1 MNAIT
6 TKTSDALNQV
16 YGPSAAN
23 FALTVLSRQISFCF
37 ESKGFTTVIDKSD
50 TNGGPTGD
58 GDTPVFDETL
68 SLANPLM
75 DGLERKSRKFNMDAA
90 STAYAACL
98 ILAADALQRP
108 LEYGRKP
115 TPESLARYFSQPTD
129 WLMRK
134 IAYWQPRITKQEQ
147 DKGSVFGASKESIEQ
162 RVAAQVAAYKA
173 TAETIAR
180 TMAASIKV
188 ASRKLQNEDREELI
202 IQLMD
207 AVKDLGINADDEV
220 KNAGEA
226 LLRIRKEQFE
236 RGEKVSSPQP
246 GMLKLF
252 ADLGVAL
259 K

>member
-1 MNAIT
+1 MNAT
-6 TKTSDALNQV
+6 TKTSDALNLV

-23 FALTVLSRQISFCF
+23 FAMTVLARQVSFAF

-50 TNGGPTGD
+50 TNGEPKGD

-68 SLANPLM
+68 ALSNPLM
-75 DGLERKSRKFNMDAA
+75 DGLERKSKKFDLDSA

-98 ILAADALQRP
+98 ILAAEALNRP

-115 TPESLARYFSQPTD
+115 QAESLARYFSQPSD
-129 WLMRK
+129 WLQRK
-134 IAYWQPRITKQEQ
+134 VAYWTPRITKTEQ
-147 DKGSVFGASKESIEQ
+147 DKGSVFSASQESIDA
-162 RVAAQVAAYKA
+162 RVKNQVAEYKR

-180 TMAASIKV
+180 TMAASIKL
-188 ASRKLQNEDREELI
+188 ASRKLQSEDREEVI

-207 AVKDLGINADDEV
+207 AVKNIGIDADSEV
-220 KNAGEA
+220 KSAAEA
-226 LLRIRKEQFE
+226 LLRIRKEQFQ
-236 RGEKVSSPQP
+236 RGEKVSTPQP

-252 ADLGVAL
+252 ADLGVVI

>member
-1 MNAIT
+1 MNAT
-6 TKTSDALNQV
+6 TKTSDALNLN
-16 YGPSAAN
+16 YGPSASN
-23 FALTVLSRQISFCF
+23 FALTVLARQTSFMF

-50 TNGGPTGD
+50 TNGAPAGN
-58 GDTPVFDETL
+58 GDTPLFDETL

-75 DGLERKSRKFNMDAA
+75 DGLERKSKKFNLDAA

-98 ILAADALQRP
+98 ILAADALNRP

-115 TPESLARYFSQPTD
+115 QPESLARYFSQPSD
-129 WLMRK
+129 WLQRK
-134 IAYWQPRITKQEQ
+134 IAYHAPRITKAEQE
-147 DKGSVFGASKESIEQ
+147 KGSVFGASKESMEA
-162 RVAAQVAAYKA
+162 RAKAQVTEYKA

-188 ASRKLQNEDREELI
+188 ASRKLQNEDREEVI

-207 AVKDLGINADDEV
+207 ALSEIGINADEEV
-220 KNAGEA
+220 KSAGEA

-236 RGEKVSSPQP
+236 RGEKVSTPQP

-252 ADLGVAL
+252 SDLGVIV

>member
-1 MNAIT
+1 MNAT
-6 TKTSDALNQV
+6 TKTSDALNLK
-16 YGPSAAN
+16 YEASAAN
-23 FALTVLSRQISFCF
+23 FALTVLARQISFTF

-50 TNGGPTGD
+50 TNGAPAGD
-58 GDTPVFDETL
+58 GDTPTFDETL

-75 DGLERKSRKFNMDAA
+75 DGLEQKSKKFNLDAA

-98 ILAADALQRP
+98 ILAAEALNRP

-115 TPESLARYFSQPTD
+115 QAESLARYFSQPSD
-129 WLMRK
+129 WLARK
-134 IAYWQPRITKQEQ
+134 IAYWTPRITKTET
-147 DKGSVFGASKESIEQ
+147 DKGSVFSASKESIDA
-162 RVAAQVAAYKA
+162 RVKSQVAAYKA

-188 ASRKLQNEDREELI
+188 ASRKLQSEDREEVI
-202 IQLMD
+202 VQLMD
-207 AVKDLGINADDEV
+207 AVREIGLNADEEV

-226 LLRIRKEQFE
+226 LLRIRKEQFQ
-236 RGEKVSSPQP
+236 RGEKVSTPQP

-252 ADLGVAL
+252 ADLGVVI